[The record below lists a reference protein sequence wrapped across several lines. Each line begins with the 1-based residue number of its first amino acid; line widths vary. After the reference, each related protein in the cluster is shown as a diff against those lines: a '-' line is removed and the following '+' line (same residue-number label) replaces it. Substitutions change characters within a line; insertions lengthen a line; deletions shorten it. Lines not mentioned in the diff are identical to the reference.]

1 MWNRSLKHFVNDLKT
16 SLFVIEWSAQKVPR
30 LPELQEMDDKQ
41 LNESLSLFYTEA
53 PSKKGEEY
61 SKSSLISFF
70 FFLTYLRNCFVKSF
84 TDILPICK

>member
-1 MWNRSLKHFVNDLKT
+1 MLVLKELKHFVNDLKT
-16 SLFVIEWSAQKVPR
+16 TLYVIEWSAQKVPR

-41 LNESLSLFYTEA
+41 LNESLSQFYTEA

-70 FFLTYLRNCFVKSF
+70 FSKLTC
-84 TDILPICK
+84 

>member
-1 MWNRSLKHFVNDLKT
+1 M
-16 SLFVIEWSAQKVPR
+16 PR

-41 LNESLSLFYTEA
+41 LNESLSQFYTEA

-70 FFLTYLRNCFVKSF
+70 FLNLLAKLFRREFHGHFADL
-84 TDILPICK
+84 

>member
-1 MWNRSLKHFVNDLKT
+1 M
-16 SLFVIEWSAQKVPR
+16 PR

-41 LNESLSLFYTEA
+41 LNKSLSLFYTKA

-70 FFLTYLRNCFVKSF
+70 VFSELTCETVS
-84 TDILPICK
+84 

>member
-1 MWNRSLKHFVNDLKT
+1 M
-16 SLFVIEWSAQKVPR
+16 PR

-70 FFLTYLRNCFVKSF
+70 VFFLQNLLAKLFRKEFHGHF
-84 TDILPICK
+84 ADL

>member
-1 MWNRSLKHFVNDLKT
+1 M
-16 SLFVIEWSAQKVPR
+16 PG

-61 SKSSLISFF
+61 SKSSLVSFF
-70 FFLTYLRNCFVKSF
+70 FLNLLAKLFVM
-84 TDILPICK
+84 ILKVVRKTGGVFIFIQDLYK